1 MKKRKQKALKYLG
14 LSIVCFGLH
23 ACSIFLE
30 PFAVNSENKMA
41 GVLFWVTLLAGAVLF
56 GACREIISKTSG
68 YQEWK
73 QKKVIG
79 VFGFF
84 RTPPARI
91 MDPILLVSFALTI
104 VGNLTRSIPEGV
116 LLAVMAIMLFTFY
129 LYMIVNGR
137 VYRYMTMSERKEKK
151 SEKEG
156 N

>member
-41 GVLFWVTLLAGAVLF
+41 AGGYILGVLFWVTLLAGAVLF

-73 QKKVIG
+73 QKKVILRPYYRG
-79 VFGFF
+79 K
-84 RTPPARI
+84 PDEKHP
-91 MDPILLVSFALTI
+91 
-104 VGNLTRSIPEGV
+104 
-116 LLAVMAIMLFTFY
+116 
-129 LYMIVNGR
+129 GR
-137 VYRYMTMSERKEKK
+137 CSSGSYGDHVIYFLSVHDSKWQSLQIYDNE
-151 SEKEG
+151 
-156 N
+156 

>member
-30 PFAVNSENKMA
+30 PFAVNSENKVA
-41 GVLFWVTLLAGAVLF
+41 AGGYILGVLFWVTLLAGAVLF
-56 GACREIISKTSG
+56 GVCREIISKTAG

-73 QKKVIG
+73 QKKIIG

-104 VGNLTRSIPEGV
+104 VGNLTGSIPEGV
-116 LLAVMAIMLFTFY
+116 LLVVMAIMLFTFY
-129 LYMIVNGR
+129 LHMIVNGR
-137 VYRYMTMSERKEKK
+137 IYRYGKYR
-151 SEKEG
+151 
-156 N
+156 

>member
-30 PFAVNSENKMA
+30 PFAVNSENKVA
-41 GVLFWVTLLAGAVLF
+41 AVGYILGVLFWVTLLAGAVLF
-56 GACREIISKTSG
+56 GACWKIISKISG

-84 RTPPARI
+84 RTPAGTGHGSVSAG
-91 MDPILLVSFALTI
+91 ILRPYYRGKSD
-104 VGNLTRSIPEGV
+104 GKHP
-116 LLAVMAIMLFTFY
+116 
-129 LYMIVNGR
+129 GR
-137 VYRYMTMSERKEKK
+137 CSSGSYGDHVIYFLSAHDSKWQSLQIYDNE
-151 SEKEG
+151 
-156 N
+156 

>member
-41 GVLFWVTLLAGAVLF
+41 AGGYILGVLFWVTLLAGAVLF

-73 QKKVIG
+73 QKK
-79 VFGFF
+79 
-84 RTPPARI
+84 
-91 MDPILLVSFALTI
+91 LLVCLDSSEHRRHGSWIRFCWYP
-104 VGNLTRSIPEGV
+104 SP
-116 LLAVMAIMLFTFY
+116 LLSWET
-129 LYMIVNGR
+129 
-137 VYRYMTMSERKEKK
+137 
-151 SEKEG
+151 
-156 N
+156 